1 MFRAVFGYIDP
12 GSGTILLQVL
22 MATLI
27 GAIAFVGKI
36 RQALISLVRS
46 LSGAPWRRNTED
58 ESPPKQ
64 ETKRQ
69 AA

>member
-1 MFRAVFGYIDP
+1 MVRAVFGYIDP

-27 GAIAFVGKI
+27 GTIAFVGKI
-36 RQALISLVRS
+36 RQTIISLIRMFLPRASQKEVT
-46 LSGAPWRRNTED
+46 ND
-58 ESPPKQ
+58 SPSEEVP
-64 ETKRQ
+64 KRQ